1 MVICKEEFINS
12 FINIAIQHGETLDN
26 AGIGMSEEEYSKVLS
41 KRNKTAKLLEN
52 YSDFLSTDLDFARE
66 TLDLLIGNENIYVK
80 FATTGLLWEYDYRII
95 DCYKL
100 FEEIIANTDKA
111 HGLLRLVAKTNYLA
125 IKSGRLKKRKQF
137 PKLQ

>member
-1 MVICKEEFINS
+1 M
-12 FINIAIQHGETLDN
+12 DN